1 MTAVSL
7 RLVLRC
13 DAAALERDVALL
25 SEAAQRLPHLG
36 QAVVQLLDSGAELVR
51 ADLDRAVALPAGELR
66 VRLEPADALAELV
79 AAVRAG
85 EFDA

>member
-1 MTAVSL
+1 MTAPALTV
-7 RLVLRC
+7 VLRC
-13 DAAALERDVALL
+13 DAAALARDVALL
-25 SEAAQRLPHLG
+25 SKAAQCLPHLG

-51 ADLDRAVALPAGELR
+51 ADLDRAAALPAGELR
-66 VRLEPADALAELV
+66 VCLQPADALAELV